1 MTNRVDQLPN
11 VLAVSDSSRDH
22 PALSECDRVCHSLLA
37 RHYRG
42 QTELVTAALSVHSAA
57 SRLCA
62 WGCPMTD
69 LYPGEQHWWL
79 ISHRDTALAGSL
91 NLRQKE
97 ILGGNLILLEKQLS
111 LKDSV

>member
-1 MTNRVDQLPN
+1 
-11 VLAVSDSSRDH
+11 
-22 PALSECDRVCHSLLA
+22 
-37 RHYRG
+37 
-42 QTELVTAALSVHSAA
+42 
-57 SRLCA
+57 
-62 WGCPMTD
+62 MTD